1 MRLYL
6 LLMLVAAVLPLACAL
21 QGPDG
26 ATDQLRTLLDDDWT
40 YWMTQHPELATAL
53 GYPGQNARWTDYSPA
68 AIEARN
74 EYLKASVARLAA
86 IDRTALEPPE
96 QLNYD
101 LYQGLLD
108 TAVAGL
114 AFQNEA
120 MPIRGV
126 IPHNLLMPMNQL
138 EGIAQDIPRTLAL
151 MPAATREDYENRVS
165 RLQGIAPLVDQTIAL
180 MERGLAAGVTPPRV
194 AVRDLPA
201 QVAAQIVDDPMTSP
215 MLEAFAG
222 FPASLPE
229 PDRRDLTGRAAAAY
243 RERVRPAFVKLRE
256 FLEEQYVPACRDTV
270 AATALPQGTEMYP
283 YNVKWHVTTDAT
295 PAAIHAIGLAEVERI
310 QAEMAAIRAST
321 GFTGDAEAFH
331 EFLRTDPQFFFRD
344 AGSLLTAYRDVAKRA
359 EPPLAHLFGLLPRT
373 PYGIEPIP
381 DAVAPSQTTAYYE
394 PGSLPAGRAANMFA
408 NTYMLESRP
417 RWEMEALTLHEAV
430 PGHHLQIALAQEMQG
445 LPEFRKHSS
454 YTAYVEGW
462 ALYAES
468 LGVEMGMYADP
479 YAKYGQLTYE
489 AWRAVRLVVDT
500 GLHAMGWTREQ
511 AIEYFRANTAKT
523 DQDIVVEID
532 RYIVWPGQALGYKMG
547 QLKIQELRANA
558 ARALGSRFDLRS
570 FHDVV
575 LAQGALPLDEL
586 DRQVNAWV
594 ERQ

>member
-1 MRLYL
+1 
-6 LLMLVAAVLPLACAL
+6 
-21 QGPDG
+21 
-26 ATDQLRTLLDDDWT
+26 
-40 YWMTQHPELATAL
+40 
-53 GYPGQNARWTDYSPA
+53 
-68 AIEARN
+68 
-74 EYLKASVARLAA
+74 
-86 IDRTALEPPE
+86 
-96 QLNYD
+96 
-101 LYQGLLD
+101 
-108 TAVAGL
+108 
-114 AFQNEA
+114 
-120 MPIRGV
+120 
-126 IPHNLLMPMNQL
+126 
-138 EGIAQDIPRTLAL
+138 
-151 MPAATREDYENRVS
+151 
-165 RLQGIAPLVDQTIAL
+165 
-180 MERGLAAGVTPPRV
+180 
-194 AVRDLPA
+194 
-201 QVAAQIVDDPMTSP
+201 
-215 MLEAFAG
+215 
-222 FPASLPE
+222 
-229 PDRRDLTGRAAAAY
+229 
-243 RERVRPAFVKLRE
+243 VKLRE
-256 FLEEQYVPACRDTV
+256 FLEQRYVPSCRDTV
-270 AATALPQGTEMYP
+270 AATALSQGTELYP
-283 YNVKWHVTTDAT
+283 YNVKWHVTTDVT

-321 GFTGDAEAFH
+321 GFTGSAEAFH

-344 AGSLLTAYRDVAKRA
+344 TASLLTAYRDVAKRA
-359 EPPLAHLFGLLPRT
+359 EPPLARLFGLLPRT

-394 PGSLPAGRAANMFA
+394 PGSLSAGRAANMFA
-408 NTYMLESRP
+408 NTYMLASRP

-523 DQDIVVEID
+523 EQDIAVEID

-547 QLKIQELRANA
+547 QLKIQELRADA
-558 ARALGSRFDLRS
+558 ARALGPRFDLRG

-586 DRQVNAWV
+586 ARQVAAWV
-594 ERQ
+594 EDH